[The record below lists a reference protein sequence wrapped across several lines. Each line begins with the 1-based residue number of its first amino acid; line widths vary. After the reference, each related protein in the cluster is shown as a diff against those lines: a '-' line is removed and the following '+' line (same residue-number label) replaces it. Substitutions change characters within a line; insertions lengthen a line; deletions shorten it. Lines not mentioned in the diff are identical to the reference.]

1 MINGSYVAAHGSLNI
16 WAPAVVANET
26 SSSQI
31 QFISEN
37 GPQSLGA
44 GWMVTDDLSTLVEF
58 QYTVVS

>member
-16 WAPAVVANET
+16 WTPMVAPNET
-26 SSSQI
+26 SLSQI

-44 GWMVTDDLSTLVEF
+44 GWMVTGDSSTPFHLMLSGLV
-58 QYTVVS
+58 